1 MSKEKEENKRE
12 EKDTSEEQNSQSEN
26 STLLTD
32 EEMYAYEA
40 LIAEQ
45 GY

>member
-1 MSKEKEENKRE
+1 MSEKIEENKRE
-12 EKDTSEEQNSQSEN
+12 DCDETEENKDETTLSEE
-26 STLLTD
+26 D
-32 EEMYAYEA
+32 MYAYEA